1 MVNYAEVLLLLF
13 STVIDHRVGKTKSE
27 QMCQDQIQIFTYF
40 QGENMFTPSVFHKDI
55 IFISSGKW
63 LMDRIQGHVRCLSSI
78 RSNLQF
84 SILSKSTS
92 VLTGGVG

>member
-1 MVNYAEVLLLLF
+1 MVHYAKVLLFLF

-27 QMCQDQIQIFTYF
+27 QMCQDQIQIFIYF
-40 QGENMFTPSVFHKDI
+40 QAENVFTPVFHKDI

-63 LMDRIQGHVRCLSSI
+63 LMDCIQGHVRCLSSI